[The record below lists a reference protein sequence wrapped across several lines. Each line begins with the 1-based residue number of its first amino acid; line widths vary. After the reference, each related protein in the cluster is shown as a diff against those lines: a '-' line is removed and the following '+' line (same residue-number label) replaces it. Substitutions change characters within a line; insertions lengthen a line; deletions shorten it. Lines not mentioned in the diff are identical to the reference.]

1 MTLRDAATICLVR
14 AAHHGPEV
22 LMVRRP
28 DTAKFMGSA
37 WVFPGG
43 AVDEFDTG
51 PEAQAAVQTNDEE
64 FAAWRAAGLRE
75 LVEETGIWLTVDGA
89 QVTDK
94 RPNGVRVFD
103 AAPATLD
110 GDALHYFAN
119 WITPAPLPIRFD
131 TRFFVA
137 EVPRRIEALV
147 DGKELVDT
155 TWIDPVGALDRAAA
169 GDWLVAF
176 PTRNTLQ
183 DMSGHDSVASLIEAV
198 TGSSEVKPVQPRLV
212 VGKDAVAILLPTD
225 PGFDEAGADEE
236 DPELLA
242 RAMAVADAG
251 GEIPA
256 ELHRA

>member
-28 DTAKFMGSA
+28 DTARFMGSA

-43 AVDEFDTG
+43 AVDESDTG
-51 PEAQAAVQTNDEE
+51 PEARAAVHTSDDEL
-64 FAAWRAAGLRE
+64 AAWRAAGLRE

-89 QVTDK
+89 QVTEK
-94 RPNGVRVFD
+94 RPDGAKVFG
-103 AAPATLD
+103 AVPATLD

-119 WITPAPLPIRFD
+119 WITPTPLPIRFD
-131 TRFFVA
+131 TKFFVA

-147 DGKELVDT
+147 DGSELVDT
-155 TWIDPVGALDRAAA
+155 VWIEPVDALQRADA

-176 PTRNTLQ
+176 PTRNTLV
-183 DMSGHDSVASLIEAV
+183 DLSGHDSVASLIEAV
-198 TGSSEVKPVQPRLV
+198 SGSAEVRPVHPRLV
-212 VGKDAVAILLPTD
+212 VGEDAVAILLPTD
-225 PGFDEAGADEE
+225 PGFEKAGADEN

-251 GEIPA
+251 GEVPA

>member
-1 MTLRDAATICLVR
+1 MTLRDAATICLIR

-22 LMVRRP
+22 LMVQRP
-28 DTAKFMGSA
+28 DGAKFMGSA

-43 AVDEFDTG
+43 AVDESDAG
-51 PEAQAAVQTNDEE
+51 PEAEAAVQTSDEE
-64 FAAWRAAGLRE
+64 HAAWRAAGLRE

-89 QVTDK
+89 QVTDQ
-94 RPNGVRVFD
+94 RPDGVAVFG
-103 AAPATLD
+103 AAPANLD

-119 WITPAPLPIRFD
+119 WITPAPLPVRFD
-131 TRFFVA
+131 TKFFVA

-155 TWIDPVGALDRAAA
+155 AWIDPAGALGRADA

-183 DMSGHDSVASLIEAV
+183 EMSGHDSVASLIEAV
-198 TGSSEVKPVQPRLV
+198 SVAGVQPIQPRIA
-212 VGKDAVAILLPTD
+212 VGDDAVQILLPTD
-225 PGFDEAGADEE
+225 PGFEAAGAGED

-242 RAMAVADAG
+242 KAMALAEAG
-251 GEIPA
+251 GHVPA
-256 ELHRA
+256 ELRRA